1 MNPAILRDVLHQ
13 TVRIGRFQL
22 CELSVLQDQAGDRN
36 ILRQIF
42 KNICGRRISCLRL
55 LPSRKLHVPE
65 QDRSQLFRGIDIEL
79 LTGLLPDGFLQLVNS
94 AGKGTP
100 EAPELV
106 PPDQDSLLLHMVE
119 CEHQR
124 HLNVRKQ
131 PEHILFLQTVPDR
144 LHGRQ
149 RRSGIQ
155 AAEARQ
161 RLSGALP
168 VRRAILLF
176 CSPFLP
182 CTATHQKRKIIL
194 CKPRQTQET
203 LLSKQLLPRLDKPS
217 RVDRG
222 NPIIYIGARQR
233 IEQIGADRAVKV
245 TALLLLRK

>member
-79 LTGLLPDGFLQLVNS
+79 LTGLLPDCFLQLVNS
-94 AGKGTP
+94 AGKRVSETS
-100 EAPELV
+100 ELV
-106 PPDQDSLLLHMVE
+106 PANQNPRLLHMVE
-119 CEHQR
+119 REHQR

-155 AAEARQ
+155 TAEARQ

-168 VRRAILLF
+168 IRRAILLF

-182 CTATHQKRKIIL
+182 CTSTHH
-194 CKPRQTQET
+194 
-203 LLSKQLLPRLDKPS
+203 
-217 RVDRG
+217 
-222 NPIIYIGARQR
+222 
-233 IEQIGADRAVKV
+233 
-245 TALLLLRK
+245 